1 MAKKPKTRRISWAA
15 RIFANSKARQQEAG
29 PSPLAGALKVLAA
42 ACMLAALAAG
52 VVFLERYVKTAR
64 AASRKTFALELIGVP
79 VWVSD
84 ELKEKVYMAARDGR
98 DSAQL
103 DRNAAA
109 NVQQSVEPNIHWIDR
124 VKVQTLPDRIR
135 LEGRWRKPLALVKWG
150 ADKFYVDVDSVVLDF
165 VPMPH
170 LPIVEV
176 KGLSQPKTMPPA
188 GRIWRRDDLA
198 AALAVLGALERMDA
212 RVTPDRPLLY
222 EIESIDVS
230 NFKGRKKSGSPH
242 IVLYAKDNTQIIWGV
257 EMDAWARYLEATD
270 ADKLA
275 KLYGH
280 YKQFGSL
287 LNGAKYINLSEPQDK
302 IPLPID
308 KY

>member
-1 MAKKPKTRRISWAA
+1 MAKKPKTRLISWGAG
-15 RIFANSKARQQEAG
+15 IFGNRKARRQEG
-29 PSPLAGALKVLAA
+29 PPSPLAGALKALAV

-52 VVFLERYVKTAR
+52 VVFLERYVKAAR
-64 AASRKTFALELIGVP
+64 AASQDTFALELVAVP

-84 ELKEKVYMAARDGR
+84 ELKEKVYMAARGDRGR
-98 DSAQL
+98 VSL

-109 NVQQSVEPNIHWIDR
+109 TVQQNVQADIHWLDR
-124 VKVQTLPDRIR
+124 VKVQALPDRLR
-135 LEGRWRKPLALVKWG
+135 LEARWRKPLAMVKWG
-150 ADKFYVDVDSVVLDF
+150 AGKFYVDVDSVVLDF
-165 VPMPH
+165 VSMPH

-176 KGLSQPKTMPPA
+176 KNLSQAKTVPPV
-188 GRIWRRDDLA
+188 GQVWPLDDLA
-198 AALAVLGALERMDA
+198 AALAVLGGLERMDA

-222 EIESIDVS
+222 EIESIDVG

-242 IVLYAKDNTQIIWGV
+242 IVLHAKDKTEIIWGV
-257 EMDAWARYLEATD
+257 EMGAWAQYLEAPD
-270 ADKLA
+270 ADKIA

-287 LNGAKYINLSEPQDK
+287 LNGAKYINLRDPQDK